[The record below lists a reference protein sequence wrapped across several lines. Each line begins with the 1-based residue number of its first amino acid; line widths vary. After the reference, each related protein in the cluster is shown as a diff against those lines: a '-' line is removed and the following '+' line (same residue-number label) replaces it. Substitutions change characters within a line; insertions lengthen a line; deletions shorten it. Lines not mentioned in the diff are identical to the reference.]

1 MEYRRL
7 GNSGLR
13 VSEIGL
19 GGNNFGGR
27 ADKEIS
33 IEIIDHALEI
43 GINFIDT
50 AEMYGQGRSE
60 EIVGQAG
67 SGLGTDAR

>member
-27 ADKEIS
+27 ADKETS
-33 IEIIDHALEI
+33 IDIVNHALEM
-43 GINFIDT
+43 GILAAKSIIEKKQYNI
-50 AEMYGQGRSE
+50 
-60 EIVGQAG
+60 EIV
-67 SGLGTDAR
+67 